1 METTI
6 PWVEKYRPDV
16 YKNIILHKHN
26 KTIFDNILFEGSF
39 PHMLLYGPPGTGKTT
54 TIMNFIKSFL
64 EKHYTYNKELIIHLN
79 ASDDRGIDIIR
90 NQIDT
95 FVHSKN
101 LFSEGFK
108 FIILD
113 EVDHMTKN
121 AQQAL
126 RSIITFPNVRFCLIC
141 NYISSIDRTLLNECI
156 SIRFHSLPKEE
167 IFNLLQNICVKE
179 NRTYTKTWL
188 YEIIRTY
195 HSDIR
200 SMINYIQSCNEVTIL
215 LTNEHLQ
222 NIIRKALDNN
232 YPIEDIVKN
241 IDELCS
247 NCMCSFD
254 YIFISFC
261 QFILKRYQEMCIFKE
276 IKQITHKNNVS
287 SEYRLKYLVYM
298 IRNTFRTF
306 FIA

>member
-1 METTI
+1 METSI
-6 PWVEKYRPDV
+6 PWVEKYRPNV
-16 YKNIILHKHN
+16 YENIILHKHN
-26 KTIFDNILFEGSF
+26 KTIFDNILLEGSF

-64 EKHYTYNKELIIHLN
+64 EKHYTYNKELVIHLN

-90 NQIDT
+90 NQINT

-101 LFSEGFK
+101 LFSDGFK

-126 RSIITFPNVRFCLIC
+126 RSFISFPNVRFCLIC
-141 NYISSIDRTLLNECI
+141 NYISSIDKNLRNECI
-156 SIRFHSLPKEE
+156 SIRFHSLPKES
-167 IFNLLQNICVKE
+167 ILNLLQYICIKE
-179 NRTYTKTWL
+179 NKTYTKTWL

-200 SMINYIQSCNEVTIL
+200 SMINYIQSCNEITVL

-222 NIIRKALDNN
+222 NIIHKATDLKF
-232 YPIEDIVKN
+232 PIENIIEY
-241 IDELCS
+241 IDELCCD
-247 NCMCSFD
+247 CMCSFD
-254 YIFISFC
+254 YIFISLC
-261 QFILKRYQEMCIFKE
+261 KYILNRYHELRIFKE
-276 IKQITHKNNVS
+276 IKQIVHKNNVS
-287 SEYRLKYLVYM
+287 NEFRLKYLVYM

-306 FIA
+306 FIV